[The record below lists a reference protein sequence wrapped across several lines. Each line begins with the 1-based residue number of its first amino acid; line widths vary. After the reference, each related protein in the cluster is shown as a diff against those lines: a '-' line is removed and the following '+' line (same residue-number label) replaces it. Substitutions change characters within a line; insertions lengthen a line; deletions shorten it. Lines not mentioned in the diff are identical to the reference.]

1 MTEHRMDEWI
11 GYLLRAGVLSAA
23 AVVAAGAAW
32 YLASGGPAGD
42 PRAIKLIWAGLL
54 ILVAT
59 PVARVVFSLV
69 AFALQ
74 GDRSYVLI
82 TAIVLA
88 VLAYSLAA
96 S

>member
-1 MTEHRMDEWI
+1 MTEHRMDELI
-11 GYLLRAGVLSAA
+11 GYLLRTGVLIAA
-23 AVVAAGAAW
+23 AVVAAGGAW

-42 PRAIKLIWAGLL
+42 PRAITLIWVGLL

-74 GDRSYVLI
+74 GDRAYVVI
-82 TAIVLA
+82 TGIVLA
-88 VLAYSLAA
+88 VLVYSLAA